1 MGALFS
7 DLVIIF
13 DDEREITVTYD
24 QRDIARMEALEP
36 PRGTTTRVRALAW
49 SAARR
54 AKKYSGTWEQFNQT
68 DCVEVH
74 DAPGAEASDDD
85 DSLDPGRP
93 DTSGADV

>member
-13 DDEREITVTYD
+13 DDEREMIVTYD
-24 QRDIARMEALEP
+24 QRDIARMEALDP
-36 PRGTTTRVRALAW
+36 KGTTTRVRALAW
-49 SAARR
+49 SAAKR
-54 AKKYSGTWEQFNQT
+54 AKKYRGTWEQFNEM